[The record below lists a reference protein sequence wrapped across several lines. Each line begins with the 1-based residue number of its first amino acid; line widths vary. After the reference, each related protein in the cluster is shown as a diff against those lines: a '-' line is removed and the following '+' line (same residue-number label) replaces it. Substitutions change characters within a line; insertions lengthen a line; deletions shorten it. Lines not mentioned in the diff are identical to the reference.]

1 MDIVN
6 ALKRIRKRAIEKGL
20 TYDLDSEWFENKLK
34 VGKCE
39 MTGLPFNTELPHNEN
54 PFFPSIDRT
63 DNNKG
68 YTKDN
73 CKLVVLGYNQL
84 KLDNDI
90 RTVILFCKKF
100 VEIYERNNK

>member
-6 ALKRIRKRAIEKGL
+6 ALKRIKKRAIEKGL

-63 DNNKG
+63 DNNSRIVSWMYNCGKST
-68 YTKDN
+68 YTDDVLYIICKAVIDN
-73 CKLVVLGYNQL
+73 NVS
-84 KLDNDI
+84 
-90 RTVILFCKKF
+90 
-100 VEIYERNNK
+100 